1 MVKSFSR
8 SDKLKRP
15 INSGV
20 CNGSTDCKDDPVMNT
35 GGIIFTP
42 HASVPDPY
50 AQGMRNVPD
59 TYAQHVLKGLRSV
72 HGLVLD
78 ANA

>member
-1 MVKSFSR
+1 
-8 SDKLKRP
+8 
-15 INSGV
+15 
-20 CNGSTDCKDDPVMNT
+20 MNT

>member
-1 MVKSFSR
+1 
-8 SDKLKRP
+8 
-15 INSGV
+15 
-20 CNGSTDCKDDPVMNT
+20 
-35 GGIIFTP
+35 
-42 HASVPDPY
+42 
-50 AQGMRNVPD
+50 MRNVPD

>member
-1 MVKSFSR
+1 LIFQNYSCLNLENVAGFQSLMLA
-8 SDKLKRP
+8 LKVP
-15 INSGV
+15 EIFMAWIGV
-20 CNGSTDCKDDPVMNT
+20 
-35 GGIIFTP
+35 IFTP

>member
-1 MVKSFSR
+1 MAW
-8 SDKLKRP
+8 
-15 INSGV
+15 I
-20 CNGSTDCKDDPVMNT
+20 
-35 GGIIFTP
+35 GIIFTP

-50 AQGMRNVPD
+50 AQGM
-59 TYAQHVLKGLRSV
+59 HVLKGLRSV